1 MSRTGRGIIGIVMV
15 EIGTNAK
22 GGNGDGMRCYLAGIL
37 FPIIYLTTEPYR
49 SNKFVR
55 FHAFQSILFTV
66 AAAVLTIATNSIRH
80 QMRSGSTLLDGLC
93 LLFFV
98 TWFVLMF
105 KAYRGQLFKLPLLG
119 NLAEQWAG

>member
-1 MSRTGRGIIGIVMV
+1 
-15 EIGTNAK
+15 
-22 GGNGDGMRCYLAGIL
+22 
-37 FPIIYLTTEPYR
+37 
-49 SNKFVR
+49 
-55 FHAFQSILFTV
+55 
-66 AAAVLTIATNSIRH
+66 
-80 QMRSGSTLLDGLC
+80 MRSGSTLLDGLC